1 MTRIKGKYVAT
12 VEIDFDFDKDLKDLK
27 PFKEIKKGVF
37 DDLTPMIT
45 EILQEELD
53 FEEMGTVKVHQ
64 QLADLYEYNE
74 GQEDL

>member
-12 VEIDFDFDKDLKDLK
+12 VEIDFDFPQKPYLDLC
-27 PFKEIKKGVF
+27 PFEKIKKMVC
-37 DDLTPMIT
+37 DSLTPDI
-45 EILQEELD
+45 
-53 FEEMGTVKVHQ
+53 EEMLQNEIGKLGKIKVHQ